1 MAQKADGLSSR
12 TVVLYEVLAHG
23 CRHPSAASAFWA
35 EAEPMMGNAIA
46 VRNAILRERMA
57 DELLFG

>member
-1 MAQKADGLSSR
+1 
-12 TVVLYEVLAHG
+12 VVLYEVLAHG

-46 VRNAILRERMA
+46 ARNAILRERMA
-57 DELLFG
+57 DEFLFG